1 MLALQEELS
10 QHLDPASNSQME
22 AETLLHVKIFNIFL
36 LTKIA
41 MVEILFIFLPP
52 QNTPSK
58 TVIINIATKRK
69 LAFI

>member
-10 QHLDPASNSQME
+10 QHLDPASNSQTE

-41 MVEILFIFLPP
+41 MVEILFIFLLP

-58 TVIINIATKRK
+58 TVLSILLLNES
-69 LAFI
+69 